1 MGLLP
6 VMKLILFNPPAP
18 DGRGFTRE
26 GRCTQEA
33 GVWASQWP
41 PVTLATAAAFLAGDG
56 HEVHGVDFPALG
68 LPVRDLEAR
77 IAALRP
83 DAALWTTGTP
93 TLAHD
98 LYIATLVKAASPE
111 TLTGVMGTHV
121 SVMPGEV
128 LENSDVD
135 VVIRGEPEGIIRE
148 LCRRGNGEGRITR
161 TPGAIAGIS
170 HEAGGGGP
178 ITLNPEG
185 GGGASASNNRGEGES
200 SAPDRAGVV
209 GTAGGGVRGGIGGGG
224 SGGGRRERWR
234 LSDVVGISYKD
245 AAGAVI
251 HNPDAGWLPPEE
263 IPAPAWE
270 HFDLAPYRL
279 PLSGRPFLIV
289 APVRGCPYA
298 CSFCTA
304 PVYYGRKLRKR
315 PVANVIAEIKD
326 NIRRFGVTEFFI
338 WADTFTADRKYVRSF
353 CAGILEA
360 GLRITWTCNSRVD
373 TIDGETLALMKKAG
387 LWMIS
392 FGLESG
398 DDDILAAS
406 GKRITTADSRRAV
419 RLARA
424 AGVRTAGHFILGLPG
439 ETEATMAATLRLAS
453 ELPLNI
459 AQFYAA
465 APFPGT
471 RLYEEATAK
480 GWLKTGGGIRLA
492 GAYGNTWGNAVN
504 EAADSSSAHEG
515 ESTAPPGPRKDVST
529 AEAEADQDK
538 ADGEGN
544 AIQKA
549 PDASYAHDGEPM
561 TPPGHPAGA
570 GTSQGQ
576 FSPFSQNS
584 AVLELPGLSAATV
597 DAFRRRSYRAF
608 YRRPKIIAGLLAMVE
623 PGAAVH
629 LTAAARRFLKWS
641 R

>member
-1 MGLLP
+1 
-6 VMKLILFNPPAP
+6 MKVLLFNPPAP

-56 HEVHGVDFPALG
+56 HEVHGIDFPALG
-68 LPVRDLEAR
+68 LTVRDLEAR
-77 IAALRP
+77 IAALHP

-111 TLTGVMGTHV
+111 TLTAVMGTHV

-128 LENSDVD
+128 LENSNVD

-148 LCRRGNGEGRITR
+148 LCRRG
-161 TPGAIAGIS
+161 
-170 HEAGGGGP
+170 
-178 ITLNPEG
+178 
-185 GGGASASNNRGEGES
+185 
-200 SAPDRAGVV
+200 
-209 GTAGGGVRGGIGGGG
+209 
-224 SGGGRRERWR
+224 GGGRREGWR
-234 LSDVVGISYKD
+234 LSDVAGISYKD

-251 HNPDAGWLPPEE
+251 HNPDGGWLPPEE

-360 GLRITWTCNSRVD
+360 DLRITWTCNSRVD

-492 GAYGNTWGNAVN
+492 GTYGNTWGNAVN

-515 ESTAPPGPRKDVST
+515 ESTAPPG
-529 AEAEADQDK
+529 
-538 ADGEGN
+538 
-544 AIQKA
+544 
-549 PDASYAHDGEPM
+549 
-561 TPPGHPAGA
+561 HPAGPGAGQTSGTTPSGA

-597 DAFRRRSYRAF
+597 DAFRRRAYRTF
-608 YRRPKIIAGLLAMVE
+608 YRRPKIITGLLAMVE

-629 LTAAARRFLKWS
+629 LSAAVRRFLKWS

>member
-1 MGLLP
+1 
-6 VMKLILFNPPAP
+6 MKVLLFNPPAP

-41 PVTLATAAAFLAGDG
+41 PVTLATAAAFLAGGG
-56 HEVHGVDFPALG
+56 HEVHGIDFPALG
-68 LPVRDLEAR
+68 LTVRDLEAR
-77 IAALRP
+77 IAAWRP
-83 DAALWTTGTP
+83 DAAFWTTGTP

-111 TLTGVMGTHV
+111 TLTAVMGTHV

-148 LCRRGNGEGRITR
+148 LCRRG
-161 TPGAIAGIS
+161 
-170 HEAGGGGP
+170 
-178 ITLNPEG
+178 
-185 GGGASASNNRGEGES
+185 GGARESDRQTTGGAPSRNNRSEGES
-200 SAPDRAGVV
+200 RAPDRAG
-209 GTAGGGVRGGIGGGG
+209 GEGGGALFENDGKAGENSAPKSAGVVDAAGDSGG
-224 SGGGRRERWR
+224 SIGDGRVGGGRREGWR
-234 LSDVVGISYKD
+234 LSEIAGISYKD

-251 HNPDAGWLPPEE
+251 HNPDGGWLPPEE

-515 ESTAPPGPRKDVST
+515 ESTAPPG
-529 AEAEADQDK
+529 
-538 ADGEGN
+538 
-544 AIQKA
+544 
-549 PDASYAHDGEPM
+549 
-561 TPPGHPAGA
+561 HPADPGAGQTSGTTPSGA

-597 DAFRRRSYRAF
+597 DAFRRRAYRTF

-629 LTAAARRFLKWS
+629 LSASLKRFLTWS

>member
-1 MGLLP
+1 LLSHFQ
-6 VMKLILFNPPAP
+6 VKVLLFNPPAP

-41 PVTLATAAAFLAGDG
+41 PVTLATAAAFLAGGG
-56 HEVHGVDFPALG
+56 HEVHGIDFPALG
-68 LPVRDLEAR
+68 LTVRDLEAR
-77 IAALRP
+77 IAAWRP
-83 DAALWTTGTP
+83 DAAFWTTGTP

-111 TLTGVMGTHV
+111 TLTAVMGTHV

-148 LCRRGNGEGRITR
+148 LCRRQGRSPEAGNGAIT
-161 TPGAIAGIS
+161 P
-170 HEAGGGGP
+170 
-178 ITLNPEG
+178 NPEG
-185 GGGASASNNRGEGES
+185 GGS
-200 SAPDRAGVV
+200 
-209 GTAGGGVRGGIGGGG
+209 
-224 SGGGRRERWR
+224 GRREGRR
-234 LSDVVGISYKD
+234 LSDVAGISYKD

-251 HNPDAGWLPPEE
+251 HNPDGGWLPPEE

-315 PVANVIAEIKD
+315 PVANVIGEIKD

-597 DAFRRRSYRAF
+597 DAFRRRAYRTF
-608 YRRPKIIAGLLAMVE
+608 YRRPKIITGLLAMVE

-629 LTAAARRFLKWS
+629 LSAAVRRFLKWS

>member
-224 SGGGRRERWR
+224 SGGGSGGGRRERWR

-315 PVANVIAEIKD
+315 PVANVIAEIAAD
-326 NIRRFGVTEFFI
+326 MDRFGVTEFFI

-353 CAGILEA
+353 CEGILAA

-373 TIDGETLALMKKAG
+373 TIDGETLALMKRAG

-392 FGLESG
+392 FGLEAG
-398 DDDILAAS
+398 DDGILAAS

-419 RLARA
+419 HLARA

-439 ETEATMAATLRLAS
+439 ETEATMAATLRLAC

-471 RLYEEATAK
+471 RLYEEATVR
-480 GWLKTGGGIRLA
+480 GWLKTGGGDGNA
-492 GAYGNTWGNAVN
+492 CGNTWGRAADK
-504 EAADSSSAHEG
+504 EADSSSAHEG
-515 ESTAPPGPRKDVST
+515 ESMAAPGPEKNASTTEGESTAPPR
-529 AEAEADQDK
+529 
-538 ADGEGN
+538 
-544 AIQKA
+544 I
-549 PDASYAHDGEPM
+549 
-561 TPPGHPAGA
+561 PAGPGA
-570 GTSQGQ
+570 GIPPAGDGGGQ

-629 LTAAARRFLKWS
+629 LSASLKRFLTWS

>member
-1 MGLLP
+1 
-6 VMKLILFNPPAP
+6 MKVLLFNPPAP

-41 PVTLATAAAFLAGDG
+41 PVTLATAAAFLAGGG
-56 HEVHGVDFPALG
+56 HEVHGIDFPALG
-68 LPVRDLEAR
+68 LTVRDLEAR
-77 IAALRP
+77 IAAWRP
-83 DAALWTTGTP
+83 DAAFWTTGTP

-111 TLTGVMGTHV
+111 TLTAVMGTHV

-128 LENSDVD
+128 LENSAVD

-148 LCRRGNGEGRITR
+148 LCRRQGRSPEAGNGAIT
-161 TPGAIAGIS
+161 P
-170 HEAGGGGP
+170 
-178 ITLNPEG
+178 NPEG
-185 GGGASASNNRGEGES
+185 GGS
-200 SAPDRAGVV
+200 
-209 GTAGGGVRGGIGGGG
+209 
-224 SGGGRRERWR
+224 GRREGRR
-234 LSDVVGISYKD
+234 LSDVAGISYKD

-315 PVANVIAEIKD
+315 PVANVIGEIKD

-439 ETEATMAATLRLAS
+439 ETEATMAATLRLAC

-471 RLYEEATAK
+471 RLYEEATVR
-480 GWLKTGGGIRLA
+480 GWLKTGGGDGNA
-492 GAYGNTWGNAVN
+492 CGNTWGRAADK
-504 EAADSSSAHEG
+504 EADSSSAHEG
-515 ESTAPPGPRKDVST
+515 ESMAAPGPEKNASTTEGESTAPPR
-529 AEAEADQDK
+529 
-538 ADGEGN
+538 
-544 AIQKA
+544 I
-549 PDASYAHDGEPM
+549 
-561 TPPGHPAGA
+561 PAGPGA
-570 GTSQGQ
+570 GIPPAGDGGGQ

>member
-1 MGLLP
+1 
-6 VMKLILFNPPAP
+6 MKVLLFNPPAP

-41 PVTLATAAAFLAGDG
+41 PVTLATAAAFLAGGG
-56 HEVHGVDFPALG
+56 HEVHGIDFPALG
-68 LPVRDLEAR
+68 LTVRDLEAR
-77 IAALRP
+77 IAAWRP
-83 DAALWTTGTP
+83 DAAFWTTGTP

-111 TLTGVMGTHV
+111 TLTAVMGTHV

-148 LCRRGNGEGRITR
+148 LCRRGG
-161 TPGAIAGIS
+161 
-170 HEAGGGGP
+170 
-178 ITLNPEG
+178 
-185 GGGASASNNRGEGES
+185 
-200 SAPDRAGVV
+200 
-209 GTAGGGVRGGIGGGG
+209 
-224 SGGGRRERWR
+224 WR
-234 LSDVVGISYKD
+234 LSDVAGISYKD

-398 DDDILAAS
+398 DDGILAAS

-419 RLARA
+419 HLARA

-597 DAFRRRSYRAF
+597 DAFRRRAYRTF
-608 YRRPKIIAGLLAMVE
+608 YRRPKIITGLLAMVE

-629 LTAAARRFLKWS
+629 LSAAVRRFLKWS

>member
-1 MGLLP
+1 
-6 VMKLILFNPPAP
+6 MKVLLFNPPAP

-41 PVTLATAAAFLAGDG
+41 PVTLATAAAFLAGGG
-56 HEVHGVDFPALG
+56 HEVHGIDFPALG
-68 LPVRDLEAR
+68 LTVRDLEAR
-77 IAALRP
+77 IAAWRP
-83 DAALWTTGTP
+83 DAAFWTTGTP

-111 TLTGVMGTHV
+111 TLTAVMGTHV

-128 LENSDVD
+128 LENSAVD

-148 LCRRGNGEGRITR
+148 LCRRQGRSPEAGNGAIT
-161 TPGAIAGIS
+161 P
-170 HEAGGGGP
+170 
-178 ITLNPEG
+178 NPEG
-185 GGGASASNNRGEGES
+185 GGS
-200 SAPDRAGVV
+200 
-209 GTAGGGVRGGIGGGG
+209 
-224 SGGGRRERWR
+224 GRREGRR
-234 LSDVVGISYKD
+234 LSDVAGISYKD

-315 PVANVIAEIKD
+315 TVANVIAEIKD

-597 DAFRRRSYRAF
+597 DAFRRRAYRTF
-608 YRRPKIIAGLLAMVE
+608 YRRPKIITGLLAMVE

-629 LTAAARRFLKWS
+629 LSAAVRRFLKWS

>member
-1 MGLLP
+1 
-6 VMKLILFNPPAP
+6 MKVLLFNPPAP

-41 PVTLATAAAFLAGDG
+41 PVTLATAAAFLAGGG
-56 HEVHGVDFPALG
+56 HEVHGIDFPALG
-68 LPVRDLEAR
+68 LTVRDLEAR
-77 IAALRP
+77 IAAWRP
-83 DAALWTTGTP
+83 DAAFWTTGTP

-111 TLTGVMGTHV
+111 TLTAVMGTHV

-128 LENSDVD
+128 LENSAVD

-148 LCRRGNGEGRITR
+148 LCRRQGRSPEAGNGAIT
-161 TPGAIAGIS
+161 P
-170 HEAGGGGP
+170 
-178 ITLNPEG
+178 NPEG
-185 GGGASASNNRGEGES
+185 GGS
-200 SAPDRAGVV
+200 
-209 GTAGGGVRGGIGGGG
+209 
-224 SGGGRRERWR
+224 GRREGRR
-234 LSDVVGISYKD
+234 LSDVAGISYKD

-315 PVANVIAEIKD
+315 PVANVIGEIKD

-439 ETEATMAATLRLAS
+439 ETEATMAATLRLAC

-597 DAFRRRSYRAF
+597 DAFRRRAYRTF
-608 YRRPKIIAGLLAMVE
+608 YRRPKIITGLLAMVE

-629 LTAAARRFLKWS
+629 LSAAVRRFLKWS

>member
-1 MGLLP
+1 
-6 VMKLILFNPPAP
+6 MKVLLFNPPAP

-41 PVTLATAAAFLAGDG
+41 PVTLATAAAFLAGGG
-56 HEVHGVDFPALG
+56 HEVHGIDFPALG
-68 LPVRDLEAR
+68 LTVRDLEAR
-77 IAALRP
+77 IAAWRP
-83 DAALWTTGTP
+83 DAAFWTTGTP

-111 TLTGVMGTHV
+111 TLTAVMGTHV

-148 LCRRGNGEGRITR
+148 LCRRG
-161 TPGAIAGIS
+161 
-170 HEAGGGGP
+170 
-178 ITLNPEG
+178 
-185 GGGASASNNRGEGES
+185 GGARESDRQTTGGAPSRNNRSEGES
-200 SAPDRAGVV
+200 RAPDRAG
-209 GTAGGGVRGGIGGGG
+209 GEGGGALFENDGKAGENSAPKSAGVVDAAGDSGG
-224 SGGGRRERWR
+224 SIGDGRVGGGRREGWR
-234 LSDVVGISYKD
+234 LSEIAGISYKD

-251 HNPDAGWLPPEE
+251 HNPDGGWLPPEE

-398 DDDILAAS
+398 DDDILAA
-406 GKRITTADSRRAV
+406 IV
-419 RLARA
+419 
-424 AGVRTAGHFILGLPG
+424 
-439 ETEATMAATLRLAS
+439 E
-453 ELPLNI
+453 
-459 AQFYAA
+459 FYAA

-515 ESTAPPGPRKDVST
+515 ESTAPPG
-529 AEAEADQDK
+529 
-538 ADGEGN
+538 
-544 AIQKA
+544 
-549 PDASYAHDGEPM
+549 
-561 TPPGHPAGA
+561 HPADPGAGQTSGTTPSGA

-597 DAFRRRSYRAF
+597 DAFRRRAYRTF

-629 LTAAARRFLKWS
+629 LSASLKRFLTWS